1 MHVAEII
8 WWVSFG
14 IVVYAYIGYALILA
28 ILNRICPSQKI
39 ITSAPFLPSLTV
51 IIPAYNEKKSLVQK
65 VENTLQADYPFDK
78 LNIIVI
84 TDGSNDG
91 SESLAFADNRVLH
104 IHGTERLGKSE
115 AINRAVSM
123 AKTEILFITDANTTL
138 NKEALTRMV
147 EKYSNPNVGGVSGEK
162 RILKTESSSVGGEGL
177 YWKYESFLK
186 REGARFYSIVGAA
199 GELFS
204 FKKSL
209 FVPLS
214 QDTILDDF
222 VLSLQ
227 IVKQG
232 KVIAYEPNAFAIEE
246 PSKTIG
252 DEFSRKVRISSGV
265 WQSLS
270 RMKFLFFPWINPLLF
285 FQFFSHRFLRWT
297 LAPLSMIVLFF
308 YSFYLLH
315 IFFFK
320 FMFFLQILFYLFAMI
335 GFVFRN
341 NQKIPSFLFIPF
353 YYCMMNVS
361 VAAGLIR
368 YVRGKHS
375 VFWSKAAR

>member
-1 MHVAEII
+1 MHIAEII

-14 IVVYAYIGYALILA
+14 IVIYAYIGYALILA
-28 ILNRICPSQKI
+28 VLNRINPNYK
-39 ITSAPFLPSLTV
+39 TATKALVVPPVTV
-51 IIPAYNEKKSLVQK
+51 IIPAYNEKKNLVHK
-65 VENTLQADYPFDK
+65 VVNTLQADYPSDK

-84 TDGSNDG
+84 TDGSDDG
-91 SESLAFADNRVLH
+91 SESLTFADNRVLH
-104 IHGTERLGKSE
+104 IHGKERLGKSE
-115 AINRAVSM
+115 AINRAVSI
-123 AKTEILFITDANTTL
+123 AQTEILFITDANTDL
-138 NKEALTRMV
+138 NKEALALMV
-147 EKYSNPNVGGVSGEK
+147 EKYSNQNVGGVSGEK
-162 RILKTESSSVGGEGL
+162 RILKTEGSSVGSEGL

-209 FVPLS
+209 FIPLS

-232 KVIAYEPNAFAIEE
+232 KVIAYEPDAFAIEE
-246 PSKTIG
+246 PSKTIA
-252 DEFSRKVRISSGV
+252 DEFVRKVRISSGV

-270 RMKFLFFPWINPLLF
+270 RMKFLFSPWSNPVLF

-297 LAPLSMIVLFF
+297 IAPLSMIVLFF
-308 YSFYLLH
+308 FSFYLLD
-315 IFFFK
+315 ILFFK
-320 FMFFLQILFYLFAMI
+320 IMFFLQILFYLFAII
-335 GFVFRN
+335 GFAFRN
-341 NQKIPSFLFIPF
+341 NHKIPSLLFIPF

-375 VFWSKAAR
+375 VFWLKAAR